1 MSERL
6 QFEGHLALLKL
17 QAKKLEIQ
25 LNGLVEA
32 LRCNL
37 DPLLPVHDLNA
48 ELIASQGIE
57 FAVKH
62 IEYTGILAEIA
73 KAKKILGQ

>member
-1 MSERL
+1 MNERL
-6 QFEGHLALLKL
+6 KFEGHLAVLK
-17 QAKKLEIQ
+17 QDAKKLEIQ

-32 LRCNL
+32 LRNNL
-37 DPLLPVHDLNA
+37 DPLCPVHELDA
-48 ELIASQGIE
+48 ERIASQGIE

-62 IEYTGILAEIA
+62 AEYTGILSEIA